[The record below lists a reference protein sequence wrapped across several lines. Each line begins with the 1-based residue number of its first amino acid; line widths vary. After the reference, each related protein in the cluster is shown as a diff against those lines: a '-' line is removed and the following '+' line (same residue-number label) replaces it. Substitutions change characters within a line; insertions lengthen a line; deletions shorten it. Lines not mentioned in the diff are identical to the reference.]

1 MGFMPVLIAASV
13 LRSKGLL
20 LDGRSIPDNGDDDD
34 DVSDVPVIALGVVAD
49 ILCVGTI
56 VAAICSRDWLLCA
69 GVGALLAAH
78 IGLLYWLSKKFGS
91 RCHVDELTTRAC
103 SRGRTQV
110 CDCTSLCVRVTV
122 HAEHGRGG
130 VCTRFWRAFVL

>member
-1 MGFMPVLIAASV
+1 LGVLKEGEPFFLPSLRWERLMGFMPVLIAASV

-78 IGLLYWLSKKFGS
+78 IGLLYWLSKK
-91 RCHVDELTTRAC
+91 
-103 SRGRTQV
+103 
-110 CDCTSLCVRVTV
+110 
-122 HAEHGRGG
+122 
-130 VCTRFWRAFVL
+130 

>member
-13 LRSKGLL
+13 LRSKWLL

-78 IGLLYWLSKKFGS
+78 IGLLYWLSKK
-91 RCHVDELTTRAC
+91 
-103 SRGRTQV
+103 
-110 CDCTSLCVRVTV
+110 
-122 HAEHGRGG
+122 
-130 VCTRFWRAFVL
+130 